1 MVGMVGTREGESCSM
16 LKYNNALKLINF
28 LLLGNNHL
36 ENILITKTE

>member
-1 MVGMVGTREGESCSM
+1 M